1 MFDVRWLLER
11 ELISAVVFAQ
21 SLFVLVEF
29 QFSVGERRESEL

>member
-21 SLFVLVEF
+21 SLFGLVEF
-29 QFSVGERRESEL
+29 QFSVGEGRESEL